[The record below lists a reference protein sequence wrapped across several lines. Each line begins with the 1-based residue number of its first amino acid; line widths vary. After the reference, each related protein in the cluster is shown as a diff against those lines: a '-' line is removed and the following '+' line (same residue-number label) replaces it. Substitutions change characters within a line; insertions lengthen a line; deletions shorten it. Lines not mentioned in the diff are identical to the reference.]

1 MISRPKK
8 SLVNGSH
15 KISLAEKI
23 RLSEAEKLSFV
34 NRYFTNTEERKYRP
48 EKSNNQNSDWPRES
62 SVSGRATP
70 KRFREEENKFSTGE
84 LINSRKKTKID
95 STFCEEGVQGA
106 TTLNFCSGQI
116 LLSTDRQT

>member
-1 MISRPKK
+1 M
-8 SLVNGSH
+8 
-15 KISLAEKI
+15 AEKI
-23 RLSEAEKLSFV
+23 RVSEAEKLSFV

-48 EKSNNQNSDWPRES
+48 EKSTNQDSDWPREC
-62 SVSGRATP
+62 SVIGRATP
-70 KRFREEENKFSTGE
+70 KRFREEETKFSTGE
-84 LINSRKKTKID
+84 LINKKTKID